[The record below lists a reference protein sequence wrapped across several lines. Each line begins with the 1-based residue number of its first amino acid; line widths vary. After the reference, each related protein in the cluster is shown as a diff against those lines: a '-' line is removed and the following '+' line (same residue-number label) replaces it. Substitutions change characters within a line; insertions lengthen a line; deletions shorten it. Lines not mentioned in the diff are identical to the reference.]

1 MFKRALSRHREQT
14 EKNLTELVYKDK
26 KMHHLGSAPPAPLE
40 SEMETNLPTCNS
52 LSPVSLNLPTT
63 QITLCLIYFHNQTLL
78 TNYFHVAIFFP
89 MEIQCF
95 KYIADG
101 VILFIYLSLLI
112 FFSNW
117 YSHCCSFTMYNCK
130 KALPI

>member
-26 KMHHLGSAPPAPLE
+26 KNAPFGECPPPRE

-63 QITLCLIYFHNQTLL
+63 QITLCLIYFHN
-78 TNYFHVAIFFP
+78 
-89 MEIQCF
+89 
-95 KYIADG
+95 
-101 VILFIYLSLLI
+101 
-112 FFSNW
+112 
-117 YSHCCSFTMYNCK
+117 
-130 KALPI
+130 

>member
-26 KMHHLGSAPPAPLE
+26 KKCTIWGVPPPAPLE

-63 QITLCLIYFHNQTLL
+63 QITLCLIYFHN
-78 TNYFHVAIFFP
+78 
-89 MEIQCF
+89 
-95 KYIADG
+95 
-101 VILFIYLSLLI
+101 
-112 FFSNW
+112 
-117 YSHCCSFTMYNCK
+117 
-130 KALPI
+130 